1 MVTAREPMVI
11 LDRNLRVVAA
21 SRAYYK
27 MFPIKLAAQGRPF
40 CELNSLQWDAS
51 TEQALRDAV
60 LGNKNIDDY
69 EVDLEVP
76 GQGRRRLRLNARQ
89 VAEQGNL
96 DASILVNLEDL
107 TAQREA
113 EELKDALFKRQE
125 MLLLEVHHRVA
136 NSLQIIASVLQMK
149 ARTVHSEE
157 ARELLRDVQKRLIL
171 VATVQRQLCTPG
183 FAEEIE
189 LGPYLRQLC
198 DGLAS
203 SMIGENDAVAITASA
218 TAGTIKPE
226 EAVNFGLIVT
236 ELVINALKHG
246 FPDGRHGHIL
256 VSFVATGRGWKLSV
270 SDDGV
275 GRLPATAERG
285 HTGLGTSIIEA
296 LARQL
301 GAEVTITINCPG
313 AATTITHIAQELP

>member
-1 MVTAREPMVI
+1 M
-11 LDRNLRVVAA
+11 
-21 SRAYYK
+21 
-27 MFPIKLAAQGRPF
+27 
-40 CELNSLQWDAS
+40 
-51 TEQALRDAV
+51 
-60 LGNKNIDDY
+60 
-69 EVDLEVP
+69 
-76 GQGRRRLRLNARQ
+76 
-89 VAEQGNL
+89 
-96 DASILVNLEDL
+96 

-183 FAEEIE
+183 LAEEIE

-246 FPDGRHGHIL
+246 FPDGRHGHIV